1 MYAAAQS
8 LRSGRPRL
16 IEPYQPVRGDEGDA
30 RDVLVSL
37 SALQP
42 AAHVPRALVAEL
54 DVDAL
59 DHPQLELLRR
69 QHRPTARRERHA
81 LHQER
86 HRDTAAAPRV
96 GKSSGHTPVIASKEV
111 QQDQATRKKRRAK
124 RRLNRQSRRRDGGPR
139 ASGLVPGGP
148 RRGYRRGEGAGATGA
163 VASSDAPVAA
173 EPRAPAMVLQILRL
187 VPHPAAVR
195 REDARARQGVL
206 RGGPEARRGRV
217 AAPRRV
223 PRVHPRRD
231 RRGPAPV
238 RSSRR
243 ALQRRRRG
251 GCQSRGHPARAPRRS
266 GRRPR
271 LRRAHR
277 LVHHAREADGRGDST
292 RRGGARG
299 NGRRRRRRRI
309 GETAQRGGHPRQGA
323 RRRPRAI
330 ERRERS
336 GGSTAPGRRADRGR
350 LPPALQG
357 HRGRVQEGE
366 HQGVPPSTGRAGGHA
381 RRRRR
386 RPRAGRRSSSRG
398 SEDRPRPSPPS
409 RTRRRRADACPRGSS
424 CPRSRM

>member
-1 MYAAAQS
+1 
-8 LRSGRPRL
+8 
-16 IEPYQPVRGDEGDA
+16 
-30 RDVLVSL
+30 
-37 SALQP
+37 
-42 AAHVPRALVAEL
+42 
-54 DVDAL
+54 
-59 DHPQLELLRR
+59 
-69 QHRPTARRERHA
+69 
-81 LHQER
+81 
-86 HRDTAAAPRV
+86 
-96 GKSSGHTPVIASKEV
+96 
-111 QQDQATRKKRRAK
+111 
-124 RRLNRQSRRRDGGPR
+124 
-139 ASGLVPGGP
+139 
-148 RRGYRRGEGAGATGA
+148 
-163 VASSDAPVAA
+163 
-173 EPRAPAMVLQILRL
+173 MVLSLLRL

-195 REDARARQGVL
+195 REDARARQGVF

-217 AAPRRV
+217 AASRRV

-299 NGRRRRRRRI
+299 NDRRRRRRRI

-330 ERRERS
+330 KRRERPER
-336 GGSTAPGRRADRGR
+336 STAPDGNRGR

-366 HQGVPPSTGRAGGHA
+366 HQGVPPPTGRAGHARGDGGDYAQGVGALRQVRGIVRA
-381 RRRRR
+381 RRRRLPCGSSAR
-386 RPRAGRRSSSRG
+386 LPAPGAPHVRVRAG
-398 SEDRPRPSPPS
+398 
-409 RTRRRRADACPRGSS
+409 
-424 CPRSRM
+424 